1 LDHSPASGDI
11 GVLLAHSSALY
22 RTGCRQAISS
32 LPDFVVMAEAARVDE
47 AYAAFTDARPKVC
60 VVELDLPPAG
70 AVEFMRRA
78 LARDAS
84 AAFVIVGVRA
94 DGASVLRLLTQG
106 ATACVRHD
114 CSPEELVDAVREA
127 CAGRRYLT
135 HNLAQEA
142 ALMRVR
148 PREDGIGVLL
158 SSREYEILRMVSSG
172 MKAGDIARALSLS
185 VRSVGNYTSRVKK
198 KLGATNTAELVHLA
212 IRHRIIEPAT

>member
-1 LDHSPASGDI
+1 MDHSPASGGN

-22 RTGCRQAISS
+22 RAGCRQALAS
-32 LPDFVVMAEAARVDE
+32 LPHLGVVAEAARVDQ
-47 AYAAFTDARPKVC
+47 AYAAFTEVRPRVC

-78 LARDAS
+78 LARDGS
-84 AAFVIVGVRA
+84 AAFVLVGVRA

-114 CSPEELVDAVREA
+114 CSPDELIDAVREA

-135 HNLAQEA
+135 HNLAQEV

-148 PREDGIGVLL
+148 PREDAIGVLL
-158 SSREYEILRMVSSG
+158 SPREYEILRMVSSG
-172 MKAGDIARALSLS
+172 MKSGDIARALSLS

-212 IRHRIIEPAT
+212 IRHRIIEPTT